1 MAGIAGDRLRLH
13 AFEPRSA
20 ANGPGVRAVVWVQG
34 CTFACP
40 GCFNPETHGRAA
52 EGTAVDGLFDRI
64 AALGDVEGVTVS
76 GGEPLQQR
84 GPVLALLRRIRTE
97 TALSSVVFTG
107 YRWEEFERMPEA
119 AALRECVD
127 VLLAGRYERD
137 RHLGAGLRGSGNK
150 TVHLLSDRYTR
161 EDLEAVPRSEV
172 IIRDGRITVTGID
185 PAVLGPAIFGSAAP
199 DGRSFGGRRTP

>member
-1 MAGIAGDRLRLH
+1 VSARLRLH

-40 GCFNPETHGRAA
+40 GCFNPETHDRGAD
-52 EGTAVDGLFDRI
+52 EIAVDDLFERI
-64 AALGDVEGVTVS
+64 AALGDIDGVTVS

-84 GPVLALLRRIRTE
+84 AAVLALLQRVRFE
-97 TALSSVVFTG
+97 TALSTIVFTG
-107 YRWEEFERMPEA
+107 YRWEEVERMPEFTA
-119 AALRECVD
+119 IRACVD

-137 RHLGAGLRGSGNK
+137 RHLGAGLRGSSNK
-150 TVHLLSDRYTR
+150 TLRLLSDRYTQQ
-161 EDLEAVPRSEV
+161 DLDAVPQSEV

-185 PAVLGPAIFGSAAP
+185 PAVLGP
-199 DGRSFGGRRTP
+199 GRGRPR